1 MSFYSTRFEKIQLE
15 KSIDNITDNE
25 LMKEFLEITETY
37 TAKFITQSSFSKEVE
52 SLLINTFGNN
62 SSVWN
67 KFTSYICE
75 KIKEVKGASSVI
87 TLDWLKQK
95 INDFQSLKESY
106 EPIFEVSP
114 VNNVDVSFYT
124 IKKELGQSDIGALDT
139 FFQKDNEFKV
149 FRENKTNKEVVVYK
163 ENKNKF
169 SLLASDEDIILLF
182 KQYLKQLKN
191 TIKEG

>member
-37 TAKFITQSSFSKEVE
+37 TAKFITQPSFSKEVE

-95 INDFQSLKESY
+95 IM
-106 EPIFEVSP
+106 
-114 VNNVDVSFYT
+114 
-124 IKKELGQSDIGALDT
+124 
-139 FFQKDNEFKV
+139 
-149 FRENKTNKEVVVYK
+149 
-163 ENKNKF
+163 
-169 SLLASDEDIILLF
+169 
-182 KQYLKQLKN
+182 
-191 TIKEG
+191 